1 MGKWRNGGNENCS
14 VSYTK
19 EGQRCMNVHKIIE
32 SLKNRHDRLRRT
44 TNQKS
49 QVIITLII
57 HVVVHDVVHHTYRET
72 WKQVTR

>member
-1 MGKWRNGGNENCS
+1 
-14 VSYTK
+14 
-19 EGQRCMNVHKIIE
+19 MNVHKIIE

-49 QVIITLII
+49 EVIITLII